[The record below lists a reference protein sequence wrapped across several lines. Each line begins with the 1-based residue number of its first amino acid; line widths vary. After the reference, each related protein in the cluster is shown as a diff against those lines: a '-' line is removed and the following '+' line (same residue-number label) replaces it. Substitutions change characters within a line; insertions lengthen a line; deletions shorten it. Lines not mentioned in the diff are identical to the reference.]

1 MKKTYTKPE
10 IMFEDFSLS
19 TSIALGCEIAAHHAQ
34 NQCPYVEEYF
44 GEVIFTEKLVGICTV
59 TVPDGY
65 NGLCYHVP
73 SASQNIFAS

>member
-19 TSIALGCEIAAHHAQ
+19 TSIAAGCEVGAHHTENACAYE
-34 NQCPYVEEYF
+34 NEDF
-44 GEVIFTEKLVGICTV
+44 GEFIFTEGLTVCT
-59 TVPDGY
+59 TTYPDGAY

-73 SASQNIFAS
+73 EDTMNIFAS